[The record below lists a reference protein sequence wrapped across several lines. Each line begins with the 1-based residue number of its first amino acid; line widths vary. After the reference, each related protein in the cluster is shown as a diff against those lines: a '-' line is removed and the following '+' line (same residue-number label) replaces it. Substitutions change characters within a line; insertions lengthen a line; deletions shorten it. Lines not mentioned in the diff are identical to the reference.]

1 MTRER
6 APYRQEIDL
15 DELSAADW
23 KHYAHACGRALA
35 LANARSDEAGK
46 IDYDV
51 EPHILDAMQP
61 FPLFMDDI
69 TEFACDAAKR
79 GCAPTTGII
88 GATTRLGRSRSYRST
103 IGNETT
109 PPHELPDHCGANRRS
124 GATALRQGER
134 LRAAAS
140 SPRATLRRAATV

>member
-6 APYRQEIDL
+6 APYRQAIDL

-35 LANARSDEAGK
+35 LAHARSDEAGK

-51 EPHILDAMQP
+51 EPHILDALQP

-79 GCAPTTGII
+79 VRADHRHYRRDHAL
-88 GATTRLGRSRSYRST
+88 GAFEVLPKHYR
-103 IGNETT
+103 
-109 PPHELPDHCGANRRS
+109 
-124 GATALRQGER
+124 
-134 LRAAAS
+134 
-140 SPRATLRRAATV
+140 